1 MTRFIS
7 PPHETAHAICL
18 LGASIGNE
26 VQGIPTYLQVNEAN
40 LLLLLSSCCIQ
51 LLLMMTLGWF
61 KDAALNHLCRLRFCL
76 PDLQQP
82 VFWSSCVPNLHI
94 QIFIFSFSWVF
105 AD

>member
-26 VQGIPTYLQVNEAN
+26 VQGIPIYLQVNEAN

-76 PDLQQP
+76 PDLSLGLL
-82 VFWSSCVPNLHI
+82 VFPICTFKEDFYLL
-94 QIFIFSFSWVF
+94 FFLGFC
-105 AD
+105 